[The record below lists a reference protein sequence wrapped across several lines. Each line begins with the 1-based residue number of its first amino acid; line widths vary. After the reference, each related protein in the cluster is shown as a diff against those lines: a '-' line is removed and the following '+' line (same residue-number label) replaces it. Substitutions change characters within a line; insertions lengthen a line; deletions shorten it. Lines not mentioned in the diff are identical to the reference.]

1 MSLIRCPECGRE
13 VSSSAS
19 ACPECGYPVMTGTP
33 SVPHSAAKQPRDY
46 TWVKTSLSIAARIF
60 LGVFIAAVGGEEED
74 SVAAIIGGSIIAASA
89 FPTWYRAKIAQLK
102 SRGSGSELITSVE
115 DRLIEF
121 ERSQQDQMDRLEQ
134 LHSGQLADLEERLDF
149 AERMLTKQKE
159 QIGPG

>member
-19 ACPECGYPVMTGTP
+19 VCPECGYPVMTGTP
-33 SVPHSAAKQPRDY
+33 SAPNRAVKQSKDY

-60 LGVFIAAVGGEEED
+60 LGVFIAAVGGGEED

-102 SRGSGSELITSVE
+102 SRGSGAELVERVE

-121 ERSQQDQMDRLEQ
+121 ERRQQDQMDRLEQ
-134 LHSGQLADLEERLDF
+134 VHSGQIADLEERLDF
-149 AERMLTKQKE
+149 AERLLTKQKD